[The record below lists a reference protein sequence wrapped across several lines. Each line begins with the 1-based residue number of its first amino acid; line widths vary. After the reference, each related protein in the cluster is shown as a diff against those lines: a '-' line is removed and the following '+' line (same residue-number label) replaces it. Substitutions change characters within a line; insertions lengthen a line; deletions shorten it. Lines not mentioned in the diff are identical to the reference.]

1 MRGVFQ
7 PGEVTYKFLC
17 TLHKKPASDLSRVL
31 IFSMRAKFLV
41 HCPFWTAKEVE
52 GIVAKHK
59 GGSSYLDKIEKEKRF
74 QNEGCNF
81 AEL

>member
-1 MRGVFQ
+1 
-7 PGEVTYKFLC
+7 
-17 TLHKKPASDLSRVL
+17 
-31 IFSMRAKFLV
+31 LV

-59 GGSSYLDKIEKEKRF
+59 EGSSYLDVTEKEKRF

-81 AEL
+81 AKLWGNKWGDFFKRPSTNRVSLSD